1 MEEVKHKDEKRKAKL
16 KENLGIGNV
25 QSRFLEDPLTKPVA
39 IIEEITSKPAVHKKP
54 KRGSSLAP
62 LKTHSSTSNFNR
74 TTKEEDAPTSSS
86 QLEQIYNV
94 KPSRGGD
101 NKVRTKSENRARTP
115 KVYKKSEIMPIDE
128 KTEEDMEKD

>member
-25 QSRFLEDPLTKPVA
+25 QSRFLEDPLTKPVV
-39 IIEEITSKPAVHKKP
+39 IIEEIASKPAVHKKP

-74 TTKEEDAPTSSS
+74 TTKDEDAPTSSS

-94 KPSRGGD
+94 KPI
-101 NKVRTKSENRARTP
+101 NKIRTKSENRARTP

>member
-25 QSRFLEDPLTKPVA
+25 QSRFLEDPLTKPVV
-39 IIEEITSKPAVHKKP
+39 IIEEIASKPAVHKKP

-94 KPSRGGD
+94 KPS
-101 NKVRTKSENRARTP
+101 NKIRTKSENRARTP

-128 KTEEDMEKD
+128 KTEEDMEKE

>member
-25 QSRFLEDPLTKPVA
+25 QSRFLEDPLTKPVV
-39 IIEEITSKPAVHKKP
+39 IIEEIASKPAVHKKP

-74 TTKEEDAPTSSS
+74 TTKDEDAPTSSS

-94 KPSRGGD
+94 KPI
-101 NKVRTKSENRARTP
+101 NKIRTKSENRARTP

-128 KTEEDMEKD
+128 KTEEDMEKE